1 MILVVAVPL
10 MVSCSK
16 DDNGS
21 TGDSSGGTNTNGNG
35 NTNPNPNPPT
45 ADIHVVVNED
55 GTTSNGSLFSAID
68 DKNFYV
74 DYIKYTVKEGH
85 LIVSGYDESGFKGV
99 ANIVARITY
108 KGSTYEVLEIGAADD
123 YYTKSA
129 FRGCSGLTSVTI
141 PNTVT
146 SIGQYAF
153 FGCTGLTSVTIPNS
167 VKYICSGAFKNCNSL
182 TSVHIADLASWCKIS
197 FGNYNHDVNESN
209 PLYYAHHMFLN
220 GAEVENLVV
229 PNGVKEIK
237 SYAFSGCTGLTSVSI
252 PNSVASIGY
261 YAFSGCTGLT
271 SVGIPNSVTSIGGS
285 AFSGCTGL
293 TSVSIPNSVTSI
305 GDYAFRGCSGLLSPI
320 YNSTLFVDM
329 PRTYRGD
336 YSIPEGI
343 TNICSSAFS
352 GCTGLTSVSIPNSVT
367 SIGYYAFSGCI

>member
-1 MILVVAVPL
+1 MKKSKIWNLLMILVVALPL

-16 DDNGS
+16 DDDGS

-252 PNSVASIGY
+252 PNSV
-261 YAFSGCTGLT
+261 
-271 SVGIPNSVTSIGGS
+271 
-285 AFSGCTGL
+285 
-293 TSVSIPNSVTSI
+293 TSI
-305 GDYAFRGCSGLLSPI
+305 GDYAF
-320 YNSTLFVDM
+320 D
-329 PRTYRGD
+329 
-336 YSIPEGI
+336 
-343 TNICSSAFS
+343 
-352 GCTGLTSVSIPNSVT
+352 
-367 SIGYYAFSGCI
+367 GCI